1 VNGYAIRLSRS
12 MLRKLARASA
22 IGKKICMPTPIPIK
36 GAIAVFAPLFLIS
49 LGPSVNTPMLLSQ
62 GDCLLNRTLG
72 FRTCRTSTFYCVAKS
87 ATGATTISGLV
98 SFGDVRTDG
107 KVVRVSVVVDW
118 LSMVQSWMYH
128 ESEPTPAR
136 REKARLN
143 ANEALRLQP
152 GLRDISRSVIPTTTA
167 IATTVAH
174 SPSLRSRSVTS
185 RTKPTPTSRSPQGQ
199 MG

>member
-1 VNGYAIRLSRS
+1 V
-12 MLRKLARASA
+12 
-22 IGKKICMPTPIPIK
+22 C
-36 GAIAVFAPLFLIS
+36 
-49 LGPSVNTPMLLSQ
+49 
-62 GDCLLNRTLG
+62 
-72 FRTCRTSTFYCVAKS
+72 
-87 ATGATTISGLV
+87 
-98 SFGDVRTDG
+98 TDG

-174 SPSLRSRSVTS
+174 SPSFRSRSVTS
-185 RTKPTPTSRSPQGQ
+185 RTKPTPTSRSPPGPN
-199 MG
+199 GLNRTRTSKRPPPSILKTPTFF